1 VCDRID
7 PLHQVGN
14 SGMPMLVD
22 VCLLPTTLTSSAMN
36 PIEKYLRLQNALL
49 APEGTRLAFLK
60 VVLSQMWFLLAK
72 HLGQMK
78 IFQEYPLLVDPES
91 L

>member
-1 VCDRID
+1 MSIWPRT
-7 PLHQVGN
+7 
-14 SGMPMLVD
+14 S
-22 VCLLPTTLTSSAMN
+22 TSSAMN
-36 PIEKYLRLQNALL
+36 PIEKYLRLQNDVL

-78 IFQEYPLLVDPES
+78 IFQESPLLVDPES